1 MIKKGR
7 MNIEGMNI
15 EAVASL
21 SLVLRIV
28 SFKDI

>member
-7 MNIEGMNI
+7 MNIEGQL
-15 EAVASL
+15 AVASL